1 MSKIGKFLEALRYA
15 SKMFPQPIIPTLT
28 GFIPIPKGLRS

>member
-1 MSKIGKFLEALRYA
+1 LRYA

-28 GFIPIPKGLRS
+28 GFMIFPECLQVNG